1 MGKTEIKQTDGIL
14 VNSLVASITL
24 AGELKIDSVD
34 GVTLNTDEVVS
45 KLKSSGRLN
54 REIAIVW
61 LPTQKI
67 VMTDVMVPGNR
78 KALWMAALPYALE
91 ENLSESVEKYHF
103 VPYNRTKEGLVS
115 VAIACHEEMKN
126 WKLIVESYGL
136 GSAQLVPDCF
146 RIASDSSALTKG
158 DNSWGVYQ
166 RDDALVVRTDEFH
179 GFASNT
185 TWHDAIKGQILNNQ
199 YIANEANSQATTSQ
213 AEVDEVTVSASEL
226 LSSHAQNLIHVS
238 KLSLSQLA
246 YKSNGSTKGHWYQW
260 RWVAVLVVAV
270 FGVFLTTQSIQ
281 TQQLQ
286 EQTSYTKAKTTELF
300 KALFPETKRIVNIK
314 AQTLTHL
321 KQQDSGATNAQ
332 KMMPILQQIE
342 PWFNQVKSVKIE
354 QLQWQQSGK
363 PHALSLNVSAPSSAE
378 LQKVISL
385 SQAQK
390 QPYPAR
396 GHKGLVT
403 TNITLSLKLK
413 NVTAN
418 GAEGVIYV
426 DAN

>member
-1 MGKTEIKQTDGIL
+1 VLGKTEIKQTDGIL
-14 VNSLVASITL
+14 ANSLVASITL
-24 AGELKIDSVD
+24 TGELKVESVD

-115 VAIACHEEMKN
+115 VAIACHEDMKN

-136 GSAQLVPDCF
+136 AGAQLVPDCF
-146 RIASDSSALTKG
+146 RIASDSPALANG
-158 DNSWGVYQ
+158 DRSWGVYQ
-166 RDDALVVRTDEFH
+166 RDEAFIVRTDGFH
-179 GFASNT
+179 GFASNAA
-185 TWHDAIKGQILNNQ
+185 WHDAIKGQILNNQ
-199 YIANEANSQATTSQ
+199 YIANETHSKSATSP
-213 AEVDEVTVSASEL
+213 TVIEEITVASSEL
-226 LSSHAQNLIHVS
+226 LSSHAQNLIKVS

-246 YKSNGSTKGHWYQW
+246 YKSSGGAKGNWYQW
-260 RWVAVLVVAV
+260 RWVAVLMVAV
-270 FGVFLTTQSIQ
+270 FGIFLTTQSIQ
-281 TQQLQ
+281 TQKLQ
-286 EQTSYTKAKTTELF
+286 DQTSYTKAKTTELF
-300 KALFPETKRIVNIK
+300 KTLFPEAKRIVNIK

-321 KQQDSGATNAQ
+321 KQQDSSSPNTQ
-332 KMMPILQQIE
+332 KLMPILQQIE
-342 PWFNQVKSVKIE
+342 PWFNKVKSVKVE

-363 PHALSLNVSAPSSAE
+363 PHALSLNVTAPSSAE

-385 SQAQK
+385 SQESK
-390 QPYPAR
+390 QS
-396 GHKGLVT
+396 GLVT
-403 TNITLSLKLK
+403 TKITLSLKLN
-413 NVTAN
+413 NVNAE

>member
-14 VNSLVASITL
+14 ANSLVASITL
-24 AGELKIDSVD
+24 AGELQIESVE
-34 GVTLNTDEVVS
+34 GVKLNTDEVVS

-54 REIAIVW
+54 REIAVVW

-67 VMTDVMVPGNR
+67 VMTDVVVPGNR

-146 RIASDSSALTKG
+146 RIAKDSVALTQ
-158 DNSWGVYQ
+158 DDSAWGVYQ
-166 RDDALVVRTDEFH
+166 KGETLVVRTDEFH
-179 GFASNT
+179 GFASNP

-199 YIANEANSQATTSQ
+199 YIANEAHSKSSTSQ
-213 AEVDEVTVSASEL
+213 AEIKEVTIAANEL
-226 LSSHAQNLIHVS
+226 LSSHAQNLINVS

-246 YKSNGSTKGHWYQW
+246 YKSNGGTKGNWYQW

-281 TQQLQ
+281 TQKLQ
-286 EQTSYTKAKTTELF
+286 DQTSYTKAKTTELF

-321 KQQDSGATNAQ
+321 KQQGSGVAQ
-332 KMMPILQQIE
+332 SQKLLPILQQIE

-354 QLQWQQSGK
+354 QLKWQQNGK
-363 PHALSLNVSAPSSAE
+363 PPALSLNVSAPSSAE

-385 SQAQK
+385 SQGQS
-390 QPYPAR
+390 YPAR
-396 GHKGLVT
+396 GHKGLVKAK
-403 TNITLSLKLK
+403 ITLSLKLE
-413 NVTAN
+413 NVNADR
-418 GAEGVIYV
+418 AEGVIYV

>member
-1 MGKTEIKQTDGIL
+1 MKQTDGIL
-14 VNSLVASITL
+14 ANSLVAGITL
-24 AGELKIDSVD
+24 AGELQIESVE
-34 GVTLNTDEVVS
+34 GVKLNTDEVVS
-45 KLKSSGRLN
+45 KLRSSGRLN

-67 VMTDVMVPGNR
+67 VMTDVIVPGNR

-91 ENLSESVEKYHF
+91 ENLAESVEKYHF

-146 RIASDSSALTKG
+146 RVASYSGALSKG
-158 DNSWGVYQ
+158 DSAWGVYPK
-166 RDDALVVRTDEFH
+166 DETLVVRTDEFH
-179 GFASNT
+179 GFASNPA
-185 TWHDAIKGQILNNQ
+185 WHDAIKGQILNNQ
-199 YIANEANSQATTSQ
+199 YIANEEHSKSSAAQ
-213 AEVDEVTVSASEL
+213 AEIKEVTIAANEL
-226 LSSHAQNLIHVS
+226 LSSHAQNLIHVA

-246 YKSNGSTKGHWYQW
+246 YKSNGGTKGNWYQW

-270 FGVFLTTQSIQ
+270 FGIFLTTQSIQ
-281 TQQLQ
+281 TQQLHD
-286 EQTSYTKAKTTELF
+286 QTRYTKAKTTELF
-300 KALFPETKRIVNIK
+300 KSLFPETKRIVNIK

-321 KQQDSGATNAQ
+321 KQQGSGAKNTQ
-332 KMMPILQQIE
+332 KLMPILQQVE

-354 QLQWQQSGK
+354 QLQWQQNGK

-378 LQKVISL
+378 LEKVILL
-385 SQAQK
+385 SQEQK
-390 QPYPAR
+390 QP
-396 GHKGLVT
+396 GLVK

-413 NVTAN
+413 NVNAN